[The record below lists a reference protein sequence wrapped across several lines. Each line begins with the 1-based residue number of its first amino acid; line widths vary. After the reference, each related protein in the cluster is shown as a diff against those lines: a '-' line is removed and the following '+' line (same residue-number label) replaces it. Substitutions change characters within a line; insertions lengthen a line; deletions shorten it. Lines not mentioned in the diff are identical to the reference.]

1 MHVASN
7 DNFVGNS
14 LLLCKGTFSQELAF
28 RASALMLSDTFS
40 LVYNE
45 LSEEEI
51 F

>member
-7 DNFVGNS
+7 DNFVGNI
-14 LLLCKGTFSQELAF
+14 LLLCTFSQELAF
-28 RASALMLSDTFS
+28 RASVLMLSDTFS

-45 LSEEEI
+45 LNEEI